1 MIKISYDDIIRK
13 IKEEKKVS
21 DEEINSKI
29 EKKIEQLAGL
39 ISREGAAHIVAHEYG
54 VKVFKEGAM
63 KISEILSG
71 MREVEINAKVLT
83 VFGIVSFKKESRE
96 GKVAS
101 FLVGDDTGKIRIVLW
116 DNSHISF
123 IENGQIREGSIIK
136 IKNAYVKDNQNGFK
150 ELHLGEKSELI
161 LNPDNVEIKEI
172 SSVNN
177 AVFSNLTVKKINE
190 LTENDRNVAIRGAV
204 VQVFEPRFY
213 EMCSECNRKVVLD
226 DGQHKCSVHGAVNL
240 RYGIVSNFV
249 LDDSTN
255 TIRIV
260 AFREAAEKFFNLNND
275 ELMEIRTNPGKFEEI
290 KENVFGKLVE
300 VKGRVTKNAIFD
312 RLELSANTIED
323 LKAEVLLK
331 ELEG

>member
-1 MIKISYDDIIRK
+1 MIKISYDDIIKK
-13 IKEEKKVS
+13 IRDEKKVS

-29 EKKIEQLAGL
+29 DKKIEQLAGL

-63 KISEILSG
+63 KINEVLSG

-83 VFGIVSFKKESRE
+83 VFGVVSFKKESRE

-101 FLVGDDTGKIRIVLW
+101 FLVGDDSGKIRIVLW

-172 SSVNN
+172 SANSV
-177 AVFSNLTVKKINE
+177 VFSNLTVKKINE
-190 LTENDRNVAIRGAV
+190 LSENDRSVAIRGAV

-213 EMCSECNRKVVLD
+213 EMCSECNRKVVLE

-249 LDDSTN
+249 LDDSTE

-260 AFREAAEKFFNLNND
+260 AFREAAEKLFNLNND
-275 ELMEIRTNPGKFEEI
+275 ELMAIRTNPGKFEEI
-290 KENVFGKLVE
+290 KENLFGRLVE
-300 VKGRVTKNAIFD
+300 VKGRVTKNIIFD
-312 RLELSANTIED
+312 RLEINANTIED

>member
-1 MIKISYDDIIRK
+1 MIKISYDDIIKK

-29 EKKIEQLAGL
+29 DKKIEQLAGL

-63 KISEILSG
+63 KINEVLSG

-83 VFGIVSFKKESRE
+83 VFGVVSFKKESRE

-101 FLVGDDTGKIRIVLW
+101 FLVGDDSGKIRIVLW

-172 SSVNN
+172 SANSV
-177 AVFSNLTVKKINE
+177 VFSNLTVKKINE
-190 LTENDRNVAIRGAV
+190 LSENDRSVAIRGAV

-213 EMCSECNRKVVLD
+213 EMCSECNRKVVLE

-249 LDDSTN
+249 LDDSTE

-260 AFREAAEKFFNLNND
+260 AFREAAEKLFNLNND
-275 ELMEIRTNPGKFEEI
+275 ELMAIRTNPGKFEEI
-290 KENVFGKLVE
+290 KENLFGRLVE
-300 VKGRVTKNAIFD
+300 VKGRVTKNIIFD
-312 RLELSANTIED
+312 RLEINANTIED